1 MKINKKSLIINIL
14 IPLAVG
20 GIAALLTRDS
30 MMLYANVRKPPL
42 SPPAIVFPI
51 VWTILYVL
59 MGISAYIVMEKGGCD
74 STLYSLQLFVNFLW
88 PIFFFGFEAY
98 LFAFVLLLV
107 LIGLVVGMIVTF
119 YRCDKLAGYLKIP
132 YLVWLLFAGYLNLG
146 VYLLNM

>member
-30 MMLYANVRKPPL
+30 MMLYGSMQKPPL

-51 VWTILYVL
+51 VWTILYAL

-88 PIFFFGFEAY
+88 PIVFFGFQAY
-98 LFAFVLLLV
+98 LFAFALLLV

-119 YRCDKLAGYLKIP
+119 YRCDKLAGYLQIP
-132 YLVWLLFAGYLNLG
+132 YLIWLLFAAYLNIG
-146 VYLLNM
+146 VYLLNK